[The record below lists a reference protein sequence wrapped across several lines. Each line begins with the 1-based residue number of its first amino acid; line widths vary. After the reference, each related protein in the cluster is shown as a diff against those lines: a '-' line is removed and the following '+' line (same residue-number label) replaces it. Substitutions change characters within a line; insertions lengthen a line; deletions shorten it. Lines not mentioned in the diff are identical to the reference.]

1 MRWLA
6 PLFFISSIV
15 MNFSALAQ
23 PVQVGPS
30 GDFRI
35 NDQPGTA
42 PTVGPPGGPSLP
54 LSPTILGDPTG
65 TKSSDEIL
73 RSIDKDLGGRKS
85 SSFEPQAGG
94 RSLDLD
100 KDLLT
105 GSDKGLK

>member
-6 PLFFISSIV
+6 PLFFISSIF
-15 MNFSALAQ
+15 MSFPALAQ

-42 PTVGPPGGPSLP
+42 PTVGPPGGQSLP
-54 LSPTILGDPTG
+54 LSPTFLGDPTG

-73 RSIDKDLGGRKS
+73 KSIDKDLGSRNPMSSGS
-85 SSFEPQAGG
+85 SSD
-94 RSLDLD
+94 RSMDLD
-100 KDLLT
+100 KDFRPDY
-105 GSDKGLK
+105 DKIFK

>member
-6 PLFFISSIV
+6 PLFFISS
-15 MNFSALAQ
+15 MFMSFPALAQ

-54 LSPTILGDPTG
+54 LSPTFLGDPTG

-73 RSIDKDLGGRKS
+73 RSIDKDLGSRNFMTTGS
-85 SSFEPQAGG
+85 SGD
-94 RSLDLD
+94 RSMDHD
-100 KDLLT
+100 KDFRLDNEKT
-105 GSDKGLK
+105 SR

>member
-6 PLFFISSIV
+6 SLFFISSIV

-35 NDQPGTA
+35 DDRPGTA

-65 TKSSDEIL
+65 TKRSDEIL
-73 RSIDKDLGGRKS
+73 RSIDKDLGSRNPMSSGS
-85 SSFEPQAGG
+85 SSDQSMDHDKNF
-94 RSLDLD
+94 RLDNE
-100 KDLLT
+100 KT
-105 GSDKGLK
+105 SR